1 MNLTAV
7 SGPRGRWRRHPDGDD
22 GAAGDVRRKAD
33 YDALKRRSDTSR
45 PDHGT
50 QTLVPSQHPRSR
62 HRLRLAGHCVLLA
75 APDHPFSDLRVD
87 PQNWLGSTVVSGEGQ
102 VLQGRLVQAPVEA
115 VTAVG
120 VVSGAGHVIELAD
133 AGHHSARVLLLHRLS
148 SRGHQR
154 LD

>member
-1 MNLTAV
+1 MNLDAV

-102 VLQGRLVQAPVEA
+102 VLQGRLGISP
-115 VTAVG
+115 
-120 VVSGAGHVIELAD
+120 
-133 AGHHSARVLLLHRLS
+133 SAWSHQGGLRDPLS
-148 SRGHQR
+148 
-154 LD
+154 